1 MQNDPYF
8 INKRGRAR
16 SMKKLNWGT
25 PEMTQLINWCA
36 PAIDGC
42 PNCKHKRNGVYCIP
56 EEARTPLMHKDGGS
70 GYYRCEEFEFDGN
83 IEQED

>member
-8 INKRGRAR
+8 INERGSAT
-16 SMKKLNWGT
+16 SIQIGPQGL
-25 PEMTQLINWCA
+25 TQLINWCA

-42 PNCKHKRNGVYCIP
+42 PNCKHKHNGIYCIP

-83 IEQED
+83 IQPSD